1 MKQRVEE
8 MEREAKK
15 LREMQAA
22 AEKAADT
29 SEGGESAPM
38 DTEEDKNLIDSRSV
52 YVGNVCILFFL
63 SYASFDAQSRSTMAL
78 RPRKFKDTFSL
89 AVR

>member
-29 SEGGESAPM
+29 SEGGESVPM

-52 YVGNVCILFFL
+52 YVGNVCILFF
-63 SYASFDAQSRSTMAL
+63 FVICQ
-78 RPRKFKDTFSL
+78 F
-89 AVR
+89 